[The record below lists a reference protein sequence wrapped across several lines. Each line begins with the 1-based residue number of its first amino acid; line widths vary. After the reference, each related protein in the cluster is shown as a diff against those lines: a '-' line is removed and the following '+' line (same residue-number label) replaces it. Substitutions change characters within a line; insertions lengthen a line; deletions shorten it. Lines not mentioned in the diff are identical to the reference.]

1 MMEDALT
8 PLREI
13 KPAEQSEKAKAPRAL
28 LDSKGGCVFCGR
40 SWCTLLKGGEMC
52 RAGKRALTLSRE
64 SKAKGDD
71 DEGSNK
77 DS

>member
-1 MMEDALT
+1 MEDALT

-13 KPAEQSEKAKAPRAL
+13 KPAEHTEEVKAPKAL
-28 LDSKGGCVFCGR
+28 VDSKGGCVFCGR

-64 SKAKGDD
+64 SRTKGDD
-71 DEGSNK
+71 DESSSK
-77 DS
+77 DA